1 EKYNLRI
8 SERGVNFDAKVE
20 IDENSDIEYFQ
31 VPPHH
36 ELSETNAMYDF
47 RMNITVRR
55 VKKDGVCHISPL
67 PPNLPRPNDLATG
80 LKMLSHS
87 APVQKIEKIKQQ
99 WTLGDVVDRQTL
111 RTEVQEF
118 CGNFPIY
125 RLEPYTPDS
134 VTVVAG
140 TRAERKRRDWKFVP
154 CDKNTLPKPTDCN
167 PDNWDYDCL
176 ISDSN
181 C

>member
-1 EKYNLRI
+1 M
-8 SERGVNFDAKVE
+8 
-20 IDENSDIEYFQ
+20 Q
-31 VPPHH
+31 
-36 ELSETNAMYDF
+36 
-47 RMNITVRR
+47 
-55 VKKDGVCHISPL
+55 
-67 PPNLPRPNDLATG
+67 
-80 LKMLSHS
+80 LSHS

-134 VTVVAG
+134 VTVVSG
-140 TRAERKRRDWKFVP
+140 TRAGKCTSLAPLRYLNIHPSVKDFEHLNIQFPVSSTQVFRIELNLFLVTIP
-154 CDKNTLPKPTDCN
+154 FIIEVEIN
-167 PDNWDYDCL
+167 
-176 ISDSN
+176 N

>member
-1 EKYNLRI
+1 
-8 SERGVNFDAKVE
+8 
-20 IDENSDIEYFQ
+20 Q
-31 VPPHH
+31 
-36 ELSETNAMYDF
+36 
-47 RMNITVRR
+47 NITVRL

-67 PPNLPRPNDLATG
+67 PPNLPRPNDLAAG

-140 TRAERKRRDWKFVP
+140 TRAERRRRDWKFVP
-154 CDKNTLPKPTDCN
+154 CDKTTLPKPTDCS

-181 C
+181 CLYYISCYLDRGGKKLACSTIEHLYTAMVCCQPRCP

>member
-1 EKYNLRI
+1 M
-8 SERGVNFDAKVE
+8 NFICFPYV
-20 IDENSDIEYFQ
+20 Q
-31 VPPHH
+31 
-36 ELSETNAMYDF
+36 
-47 RMNITVRR
+47 
-55 VKKDGVCHISPL
+55 
-67 PPNLPRPNDLATG
+67 
-80 LKMLSHS
+80 LSHS
-87 APVQKIEKIKQQ
+87 APVRKIEKIKQQ

-140 TRAERKRRDWKFVP
+140 TRAGKCTSLAPLRYLNIHPSVKDFEHLNIQFPVSSTQGFRIELNLFLVTMP
-154 CDKNTLPKPTDCN
+154 F
-167 PDNWDYDCL
+167 
-176 ISDSN
+176 ISEVVINN